1 MSKLFYKVVIQEIKD
16 IGNTGCTDGEIN
28 ILLDIYCGVVK
39 KLATTLA
46 RKAYYELAD
55 FRFVSEVK
63 DFSLEIEKEN
73 AISDR
78 YIGVFKD
85 RNKTLEVIA
94 VLERD

>member
-1 MSKLFYKVVIQEIKD
+1 MSKLFFKVVIEDIK
-16 IGNTGCTDGEIN
+16 NTGCTDREVEL
-28 ILLDIYCGVVK
+28 LLDIYGRTIK

-63 DFSLEIEKEN
+63 DFSLEIEKQN

-85 RNKTLEVIA
+85 RYKTLEVVA

>member
-1 MSKLFYKVVIQEIKD
+1 MSKLFSKVVIKD
-16 IGNTGCTDGEIN
+16 IKNTRCTDREEEL
-28 ILLDIYCGVVK
+28 LLDIYGRTIK

-63 DFSLEIEKEN
+63 NFSLEIEKEN
-73 AISDR
+73 AISDC
-78 YIGVFKD
+78 YISVFKD
-85 RNKTLEVIA
+85 GLRTLEVVA

>member
-1 MSKLFYKVVIQEIKD
+1 MSKLFSKVVIEDIK
-16 IGNTGCTDGEIN
+16 NTGCTDREVEW
-28 ILLDIYCGVVK
+28 LLDIYGRTIK

>member
-1 MSKLFYKVVIQEIKD
+1 MSKLFSKVVIEDVK
-16 IGNTGCTDGEIN
+16 NAGCTDREVEL
-28 ILLDIYCGVVK
+28 LLDIYSRTVK
-39 KLATTLA
+39 RMATTLA

-85 RNKTLEVIA
+85 GLRTLEVVA

>member
-1 MSKLFYKVVIQEIKD
+1 MSKLFSKVVIEDIK
-16 IGNTGCTDGEIN
+16 NTGCTDREVEL
-28 ILLDIYCGVVK
+28 LLDIYGRTIK

-85 RNKTLEVIA
+85 RYKTLEVVA

>member
-1 MSKLFYKVVIQEIKD
+1 MSKLFSKVVIKD
-16 IGNTGCTDGEIN
+16 VKNAGCTDREVEL
-28 ILLDIYCGVVK
+28 LLDIYGRTIK
-39 KLATTLA
+39 KMATTLA

-85 RNKTLEVIA
+85 RNKTLEVVA

>member
-1 MSKLFYKVVIQEIKD
+1 MSKLFFKVIIEDIK
-16 IGNTGCTDGEIN
+16 NTGCTDREVE
-28 ILLDIYCGVVK
+28 ILLDIYSRTVK
-39 KLATTLA
+39 RIATTLA

-78 YIGVFKD
+78 YIGVFKE
-85 RNKTLEVIA
+85 RYKTLEVVA

>member
-1 MSKLFYKVVIQEIKD
+1 MSKLFSKVVIEDVK
-16 IGNTGCTDGEIN
+16 NAGCTDREVEL
-28 ILLDIYCGVVK
+28 LLDIYSCIVK
-39 KLATTLA
+39 RMATTLA

>member
-1 MSKLFYKVVIQEIKD
+1 MSKLFSKVVIEDVK
-16 IGNTGCTDGEIN
+16 NAGCTDREVEL
-28 ILLDIYCGVVK
+28 LLDIYSRTVK
-39 KLATTLA
+39 RIATTLA

-55 FRFVSEVK
+55 FRFVNEVK

-85 RNKTLEVIA
+85 RYKTLEVVA

>member
-1 MSKLFYKVVIQEIKD
+1 MSKLFSKVVIKD
-16 IGNTGCTDGEIN
+16 IKNTCCTDREVEL
-28 ILLDIYCGVVK
+28 LLDIYGRTIK

-85 RNKTLEVIA
+85 RNKTLEVVA

>member
-63 DFSLEIEKEN
+63 NFSLEIEKE
-73 AISDR
+73 SDR

>member
-1 MSKLFYKVVIQEIKD
+1 MSKLFFKVVIEDIK
-16 IGNTGCTDGEIN
+16 NTGCTDREVEL
-28 ILLDIYCGVVK
+28 LLDIYGRTIK

-55 FRFVSEVK
+55 FRFISEVK

-85 RNKTLEVIA
+85 RNKTLEVVA

>member
-1 MSKLFYKVVIQEIKD
+1 MSKLFSKVVIEDVK
-16 IGNTGCTDGEIN
+16 NAGCTDREVEL
-28 ILLDIYCGVVK
+28 LLDIYSRTVK
-39 KLATTLA
+39 RMATTLA

-55 FRFVSEVK
+55 FRFVSDVK

-85 RNKTLEVIA
+85 RYKTLEVVA

>member
-1 MSKLFYKVVIQEIKD
+1 MSKLFFKVVIEDIK
-16 IGNTGCTDGEIN
+16 NTGCTDREVEL
-28 ILLDIYCGVVK
+28 LLDIHGRTIK

-85 RNKTLEVIA
+85 LYKTLEVVA

>member
-1 MSKLFYKVVIQEIKD
+1 MSKLFFKVVIEDIK
-16 IGNTGCTDGEIN
+16 NTGCTDREVEL
-28 ILLDIYCGVVK
+28 LLDIYSRTVK
-39 KLATTLA
+39 RMATTLA

-78 YIGVFKD
+78 YIGVFKKKP
-85 RNKTLEVIA
+85 RTKY
-94 VLERD
+94 

>member
-1 MSKLFYKVVIQEIKD
+1 MSKLFSKVVIKD
-16 IGNTGCTDGEIN
+16 IKNTRCTDREVEL
-28 ILLDIYCGVVK
+28 LLDIYGRTIK

-85 RNKTLEVIA
+85 RNKTLEVVA

>member
-1 MSKLFYKVVIQEIKD
+1 MSKLFYKAVIQEVKNIR
-16 IGNTGCTDGEIN
+16 CTDREVEL
-28 ILLDIYCGVVK
+28 LLDIYGRTIK

-63 DFSLEIEKEN
+63 DFCLEIEKEN

-85 RNKTLEVIA
+85 GLRTLEVVA
-94 VLERD
+94 VLKRD

>member
-1 MSKLFYKVVIQEIKD
+1 MSKLFSKVVIEDVK
-16 IGNTGCTDGEIN
+16 NAGCTDREVEL
-28 ILLDIYCGVVK
+28 LLDIYGRTIK

-46 RKAYYELAD
+46 HKAYYELAD

-85 RNKTLEVIA
+85 RNKTLEVVA

>member
-1 MSKLFYKVVIQEIKD
+1 MSKLFFKVVIEDIK
-16 IGNTGCTDGEIN
+16 NTGCTDREVEL
-28 ILLDIYCGVVK
+28 LLDIYSRTVK
-39 KLATTLA
+39 RIATTLA

-85 RNKTLEVIA
+85 RNKTLEVVA

>member
-1 MSKLFYKVVIQEIKD
+1 MSKLFSKVVIEDVK
-16 IGNTGCTDGEIN
+16 NAGCTDKEVEL
-28 ILLDIYCGVVK
+28 LLDIYSRTVK
-39 KLATTLA
+39 RIATTLA

-85 RNKTLEVIA
+85 RYKTLEVIA

>member
-1 MSKLFYKVVIQEIKD
+1 MSKLFSKVVIEDVK
-16 IGNTGCTDGEIN
+16 NAGCTDREVEL
-28 ILLDIYCGVVK
+28 LLDIYGRTIK

-55 FRFVSEVK
+55 FRFVIEVK

-85 RNKTLEVIA
+85 RNKTLEVVA

>member
-1 MSKLFYKVVIQEIKD
+1 MSKLFYKAVIQEVKNIR
-16 IGNTGCTDGEIN
+16 CTDREVEL
-28 ILLDIYCGVVK
+28 LLDIYGRIIK

-63 DFSLEIEKEN
+63 DFCLEIEKEN

-85 RNKTLEVIA
+85 GLRTLEVVA
-94 VLERD
+94 VLKRD

>member
-1 MSKLFYKVVIQEIKD
+1 MSKLFSKVVIEDIK
-16 IGNTGCTDGEIN
+16 NTGCTDREVEL
-28 ILLDIYCGVVK
+28 LLDIYGRTIK

-85 RNKTLEVIA
+85 RNKTLEVVA

>member
-1 MSKLFYKVVIQEIKD
+1 MSKLFSKVVIEDVK
-16 IGNTGCTDGEIN
+16 NAGCTDREVEL
-28 ILLDIYCGVVK
+28 LLDIYGRTIK

-85 RNKTLEVIA
+85 RNKTLEVVA

>member
-1 MSKLFYKVVIQEIKD
+1 MSKLFFKVVIEDIK
-16 IGNTGCTDGEIN
+16 NTGCTDREVEL
-28 ILLDIYCGVVK
+28 LLDIYGRTIK

-85 RNKTLEVIA
+85 RNKTLEVVA

>member
-1 MSKLFYKVVIQEIKD
+1 MSKLFSKVVIEDVK
-16 IGNTGCTDGEIN
+16 NAGCTDREVELLLN
-28 ILLDIYCGVVK
+28 IYGRTIK

-63 DFSLEIEKEN
+63 DFSLEIEKKN

-85 RNKTLEVIA
+85 RNKTLEVVA